1 MMSDYKPVTINA
13 ATQSNN
19 SITDMKNKV
28 ISNDVILNNILKYS
42 KQTAFTTGLSL
53 PELKSLL
60 LPHYGIDNITDHH
73 LLSVVLSKYDII
85 LNNKI
90 YEVNKRL
97 DNLILDLLKPGA
109 LDTVVRDGH
118 CYLDIYIFLNAILME
133 ISLSRV
139 DWLDYS
145 KT

>member
-13 ATQSNN
+13 ATQSSN

-42 KQTAFTTGLSL
+42 KQTAFATGLSL
-53 PELKSLL
+53 SELKSLL
-60 LPHYGIDNITDHH
+60 LPHYGIDTITDHH

-97 DNLILDLLKPGA
+97 DSLILDLLKPGA
-109 LDTVVRDGH
+109 LDRVVGNGR
-118 CYLDIYIFLNAILME
+118 CYLDTDILLNAILME